1 MKMRWLLFVSLFL
14 PLWGCVEK
22 QTTAEKRPEITGR
35 IVINVT
41 DLTRDPL
48 TGIVVVKGK
57 LKNFSNLTLQ
67 SVSLRFEFYDRNNQ
81 LIHTETRPI
90 IIFERFRPNDIRA
103 FSESFF
109 DLPLEAR
116 YVNISIEDFAEAW

>member
-1 MKMRWLLFVSLFL
+1 MRWLPLALLLL
-14 PLWGCVEK
+14 PLCGCMEK
-22 QTTAEKRPEITGR
+22 QSTAEKRPEVTGR
-35 IVINVT
+35 LVINIT
-41 DLTRDPL
+41 QFKRDPL
-48 TGIVVVKGK
+48 TGIATIEGK

-67 SVSLRFEFYDRNNQ
+67 SVSLRFEFYTHRGQ

-109 DLPLEAR
+109 DLPREAQSVR
-116 YVNISIEDFAEAW
+116 VSVEDFAEAW